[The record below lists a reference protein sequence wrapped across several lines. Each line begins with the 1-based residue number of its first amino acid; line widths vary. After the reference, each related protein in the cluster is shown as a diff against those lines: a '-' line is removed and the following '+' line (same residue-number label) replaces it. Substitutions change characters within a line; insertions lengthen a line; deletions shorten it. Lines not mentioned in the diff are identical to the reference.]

1 MPTANELHN
10 LIEDLRRSGFQGD
23 IETDYAT
30 RMVAS
35 TDNSIYQLTP
45 QAIFYPR
52 IEQDIN
58 LLLGCVYQ
66 QRAAGFSITAR
77 GAGTGTNGQSLGE
90 SLLLDCS
97 RHLNNII
104 EYDEQ
109 KQTVTVQ
116 PGVVLDQLNAY
127 LKPYGVFF
135 PIDISSSSRATI
147 GGMVAT
153 DASGKGSLIYGKTSG
168 YIESMQLALC
178 DGSSYQARAHSLY
191 ELSRG
196 HSDIPEFML
205 PIFLQ
210 LAQYEQE
217 INEKFSGI
225 ERGLTGYNLQQCIAQ
240 TDVFNPCYLLSGSEG
255 TLGITKSITLKV
267 IPRPGH
273 SMLTVIFYSDFQQG
287 LEHVQELLKSQPA
300 AIEMLDDKVLQQA
313 QKDSVWF
320 NVKAI
325 FGDTIDTDIKAL
337 NYVEH
342 IADSE
347 QQLEQQ
353 QQQLQEILDQTS
365 QQYSVVTSKIE
376 RKPDNIS
383 ALWEVRK
390 RAVGLLGKS
399 QDGKR
404 GIAFVEDTAVPVKN
418 LSKYINGF
426 RDILDKHGLEYGMY
440 GHADAGVLHVRPV
453 LDLLQQQ
460 DRNLIRTISDQVAIL
475 AKQNNGVLWGEHGR
489 GFRGEYTPLFFG
501 ESLYPVLCDIKN
513 HFDPFDLLN
522 RGKLVRPSVKQQITR
537 LDDISYRAEFDS
549 LISHELQQQ
558 YQSSLSCNGNGAC
571 FNWSYDEAM
580 CPSYK
585 ATRNKL
591 YSPKGRAALFREWLR
606 RPLNK
611 AKDEISPAI
620 EQALYESLSLCL
632 SCKSCTSSCPLKVD
646 IPEMKSQFLQHWH
659 KHHSAPLSDFF
670 IRNFDLLTHWG
681 SKLPAL
687 SNWLLRNTIS
697 SQLIERFSGLTR
709 LPLFSN
715 MGYSSVSRLDKNAPT
730 DSLAKNAVI
739 LLCDNYLDYFD
750 RPVLQSSC
758 DLLSKLGFPVYL
770 SQPIA
775 NGKLLHVKGYRE
787 LFRQQSQQ
795 VLLDVSALAQS
806 GATLVS
812 VETVSRL
819 MFDMEFP
826 LISGQDN
833 KLNILSIESF
843 LVKNLPDSD
852 LLPKLNV
859 TEQVTLLPHCLEQTT
874 ARESSD
880 QWQQIFSSLG
890 IQLEVVNAGCC
901 GMSGIFG
908 HEVAQ
913 QKLSNDIFSLNWKAK
928 LQCMTNEHAILL
940 ATGFSCRC
948 QSKQHDFPCIH
959 PVQYLEQLLPW
970 KQQSLQRK

>member
-1 MPTANELHN
+1 MPTVAELQT
-10 LIEDLRRSGFQGD
+10 LIEDLKHRGFKGD
-23 IETDYAT
+23 IETDYAS
-30 RMVAS
+30 RLVAS

-52 IEQDIN
+52 TEEDIN
-58 LLLGCVYQ
+58 LVTGCVFR
-66 QRAAGFSITAR
+66 QRAAGFSISAR

-90 SLLLDCS
+90 SLVLDCS

-104 EYDEQ
+104 EYNEH

-116 PGVVLDQLNAY
+116 PGVVLDQLNTY

-147 GGMVAT
+147 GGMVST
-153 DASGKGSLIYGKTSG
+153 DASGKGSLIYGKTSR
-168 YIESMQLALC
+168 YIESMELALC
-178 DGSSYQARAHSLY
+178 DGSSYRATAHALS
-191 ELSRG
+191 ELSEDCP
-196 HSDIPEFML
+196 DIPEFIL

-210 LAQYEQE
+210 LAQYEQQ
-217 INEKFSGI
+217 ITEKFSGI

-240 TDVFNPCYLLSGSEG
+240 ADVFNPCYLLSGSEG
-255 TLGITKSITLKV
+255 TLAITKSITLKV
-267 IPRPGH
+267 IPRPTL
-273 SMLTVIFYSDFQQG
+273 SMLTVIFYHDFQQG
-287 LEHVQELLKSQPA
+287 LEHVHELLKTSPA

-320 NVKAI
+320 NVKSI
-325 FGDTIDTDIKAL
+325 FGDALDTDIKAL

-342 IADSE
+342 IAESE
-347 QQLEQQ
+347 QQIEQQ
-353 QQQLQEILDQTS
+353 QQQLQNVLDQTS

-376 RKPDNIS
+376 RHPENIS

-399 QDGKR
+399 QNGKR
-404 GIAFVEDTAVPVKN
+404 GVAFVEDTAVPVKN
-418 LSKYINGF
+418 LSQYINGF
-426 RDILDKHGLEYGMY
+426 REILDQHGLDYGMY

-460 DRNLIRTISDQVAIL
+460 DRNLIRTISDQVALL

-501 ESLYPVLCDIKN
+501 ESLYPVLCDIKK

-522 RGKLVRPSVKQQITR
+522 RGKLVRPLVKQAITR
-537 LDDISYRAEFDS
+537 VDDINYRAEFDS
-549 LISHELQQQ
+549 LISKELQQQ
-558 YQSSLSCNGNGAC
+558 YQSSLACNGNGSC

-606 RPLNK
+606 RPVNK
-611 AKDEISPAI
+611 TKDEISPAI
-620 EQALYESLSLCL
+620 EQALYDSLSLCL

-646 IPEMKSQFLQHWH
+646 IPEMKSQFLEQWH
-659 KHHSAPLSDFF
+659 KNHPGPASDYF
-670 IRNFDLLTHWG
+670 IRNFDLLIEWG
-681 SKLPAL
+681 SKFPAL
-687 SNWLLRNTIS
+687 SNWLMHNKIS
-697 SQLIERFSGLTR
+697 AHLIQRFSRLTR

-715 MGYSSVSRLDKNAPT
+715 MPLNNVSRFNKNAIT
-730 DSLAKNAVI
+730 KSLPDNTVI
-739 LLCDNYLDYFD
+739 VLCDNYLEYFD

-758 DLLSKLGFPVYL
+758 NLLTKLGYQVYL

-787 LFRQQSQQ
+787 LFKQQAQQ
-795 VLLDVSALAQS
+795 ALFEISTLAQS
-806 GATLVS
+806 GASLVS

-819 MFDMEFP
+819 MLDMEYP
-826 LISGQDN
+826 LITGQQ
-833 KLNILSIESF
+833 NILNVTSIESF
-843 LVKNLPDSD
+843 LVNNLSD
-852 LLPKLNV
+852 TAPLPKLNV
-859 TEQVTLLPHCLEQTT
+859 AEQITLLPHCLEQTT
-874 ARESSD
+874 AKESSGL
-880 QWQQIFSSLG
+880 WQQIFSRLG
-890 IQLEVVNAGCC
+890 LQLEVINTGCC

-908 HEVAQ
+908 HEVEQ
-913 QKLSNDIFSLNWKAK
+913 QTLSDDIFNLNWHPN
-928 LQCMTNEHAILL
+928 LQRMNNDHSIIL

-948 QSKQHDFPCIH
+948 QTKQHDFSTLH
-959 PVQYLEQLLPW
+959 PVQYLEQLL
-970 KQQSLQRK
+970 

>member
-1 MPTANELHN
+1 MPTVAELQN
-10 LIEDLRRSGFQGD
+10 LIQDLRRSGFQGD

-30 RMVAS
+30 RLVAS

-52 IEQDIN
+52 VEQDIN
-58 LLLGCVYQ
+58 LLLGSVCRH
-66 QRAAGFSITAR
+66 RAAEFSITAR

-90 SLLLDCS
+90 SLILDCS

-153 DASGKGSLIYGKTSG
+153 DASGKGSLIYGKTSR
-168 YIESMQLALC
+168 YIESMQLALF
-178 DGSSYQARAHSLY
+178 DGSSYLARAHSLS
-191 ELSRG
+191 ELSQDS
-196 HSDIPEFML
+196 SDIPEFIL

-210 LAQYEQE
+210 LAEYEQE

-240 TDVFNPCYLLSGSEG
+240 ADVFNPCYLLSGSEG
-255 TLGITKSITLKV
+255 TLAITKSITLKV
-267 IPRPGH
+267 IPRPTH

-287 LEHVQELLKSQPA
+287 LEHVHELLHSKPA
-300 AIEMLDDKVLQQA
+300 AIEMLDEKTLQQA

-320 NVKAI
+320 NVKSI
-325 FGDTIDTDIKAL
+325 FGDVIDTDIKAL

-342 IADSE
+342 IAESE
-347 QQLEQQ
+347 QQIEQQ
-353 QQQLQEILDQTS
+353 QQQLQEILEQTS

-376 RKPDNIS
+376 REPDNIS

-399 QDGKR
+399 QNGKR

-418 LSKYINGF
+418 LSQYINGF
-426 RDILDKHGLEYGMY
+426 REILDQHGLEYGMY
-440 GHADAGVLHVRPV
+440 GHADAGVLHVRPL

-460 DRNLIRTISDQVAIL
+460 DRKLIRTISDQVALL

-501 ESLYPVLCDIKN
+501 ESLYTVLCDIKN

-522 RGKLVRPSVKQQITR
+522 RGKLVRPSVNQQITR
-537 LDDISYRAEFDS
+537 LDDINYRAEFDC

-571 FNWSYDEAM
+571 LNWSYDEAM

-591 YSPKGRAALFREWLR
+591 YSPKGRAALLREWLR

-611 AKDEISPAI
+611 INDEISPAI
-620 EQALYESLSLCL
+620 EQALYDSLSLCL

-646 IPEMKSQFLQHWH
+646 IPEMKSQFLAHWH

-670 IRNFDLLTHWG
+670 IRNFDLLSHWG
-681 SKLPAL
+681 SKLPVL
-687 SNWLLRNTIS
+687 SNWLLLNRMTA
-697 SQLIERFSGLTR
+697 QLFQRFSGLTR

-715 MGYSSVSRLDKNAPT
+715 MEYSDVSRLNKNTVANT
-730 DSLAKNAVI
+730 LAENTVI
-739 LLCDNYLDYFD
+739 ILCDNYLDYFD

-758 DLLSKLGFPVYL
+758 KLLTKLGYPVYL

-787 LFRQQSQQ
+787 LFKRQARQ
-795 VLLDVSALAQS
+795 VLLDVSSLAQS
-806 GATLVS
+806 GATLIS
-812 VETVSRL
+812 IETVSRL

-826 LISGQDN
+826 LISGQEN

-843 LVKNLPDSD
+843 LVKNFKDSD
-852 LLPKLNV
+852 SLPKLNV
-859 TEQVTLLPHCLEQTT
+859 TEQVTLLPHCLEQTS
-874 ARESSD
+874 AKESSGH
-880 QWQQIFSSLG
+880 WQQIFSRLG
-890 IQLEVVNAGCC
+890 VRLEVINAGCC

-908 HEVAQ
+908 HEVMQ
-913 QKLSNDIFSLNWKAK
+913 QKLSHDIFSLNWQPK
-928 LQCMTNEHAILL
+928 LQRMKNDHTIML

-948 QSKQHDFPCIH
+948 QSKQHDFPSIH
-959 PVQYLEQLLPW
+959 PVQYLEQLL
-970 KQQSLQRK
+970 

>member
-1 MPTANELHN
+1 MPTVAELQT
-10 LIEDLRRSGFQGD
+10 LIEDLKHRGFKGE
-23 IETDYAT
+23 IETDYAS
-30 RMVAS
+30 RLVAS

-52 IEQDIN
+52 TEEDIN
-58 LLLGCVYQ
+58 LVTGCVFR
-66 QRAAGFSITAR
+66 QRAAGFSISAR

-90 SLLLDCS
+90 SLVLDCS

-104 EYDEQ
+104 EYNEH

-147 GGMVAT
+147 GGMVST
-153 DASGKGSLIYGKTSG
+153 DASGKGSLIYGKTSR
-168 YIESMQLALC
+168 YIESMELALC
-178 DGSSYQARAHSLY
+178 DGSSYRATAHALS
-191 ELSRG
+191 ELSEDRP
-196 HSDIPEFML
+196 DIPEFML

-210 LAQYEQE
+210 LAQHEQQ
-217 INEKFSGI
+217 ITEKFSGI

-240 TDVFNPCYLLSGSEG
+240 ADVFNPCYLLSGSEG
-255 TLGITKSITLKV
+255 TLAITKSITLKV
-267 IPRPGH
+267 IPRPTL
-273 SMLTVIFYSDFQQG
+273 SMLTVIFYHDFQQG
-287 LEHVQELLKSQPA
+287 LEHVHELLKTSPA

-320 NVKAI
+320 NVKSI
-325 FGDTIDTDIKAL
+325 FGAIIDTDIKAL

-342 IADSE
+342 IAESE
-347 QQLEQQ
+347 QQIEQQ
-353 QQQLQEILDQTS
+353 QQQLQSILDQTS

-376 RKPDNIS
+376 RHPENIS

-399 QDGKR
+399 QNGKR
-404 GIAFVEDTAVPVKN
+404 GVAFVEDTAVPVKN
-418 LSKYINGF
+418 LSQYINGF
-426 RDILDKHGLEYGMY
+426 REILDQHGLDYGMY

-460 DRNLIRTISDQVAIL
+460 DRNLIRTISDQVALL
-475 AKQNNGVLWGEHGR
+475 AKQNDGVLWGEHGR

-501 ESLYPVLCDIKN
+501 ESLYPVLCDIKKY
-513 HFDPFDLLN
+513 FDPFDLLN
-522 RGKLVRPSVKQQITR
+522 RGKLVRPSVKQAITR
-537 LDDISYRAEFDS
+537 LDDINYRAEFDS
-549 LISHELQQQ
+549 LISKELQQQ
-558 YQSSLSCNGNGAC
+558 YQSSLACNGNGSC

-606 RPLNK
+606 RPVNK
-611 AKDEISPAI
+611 TKDEISPAI
-620 EQALYESLSLCL
+620 EQALYDSLSLCL

-646 IPEMKSQFLQHWH
+646 IPEMKSQFLEQWH
-659 KHHSAPLSDFF
+659 KNHPGPASDYF
-670 IRNFDLLTHWG
+670 IRNFDLLIEWG
-681 SKLPAL
+681 SKFPAL
-687 SNWLLRNTIS
+687 SNWLMHNKIS
-697 SQLIERFSGLTR
+697 AHLIQRFSRLTR

-715 MGYSSVSRLDKNAPT
+715 MPLNNVSRFNKNAITKSLT
-730 DSLAKNAVI
+730 DNTVI
-739 LLCDNYLDYFD
+739 VLCDNYLKYFD

-758 DLLSKLGFPVYL
+758 NLLTKLGYQVYL

-787 LFRQQSQQ
+787 LFKQQAQQ
-795 VLLDVSALAQS
+795 ALFEISTLAQS
-806 GATLVS
+806 GASLVS

-819 MFDMEFP
+819 MLDMEYP
-826 LISGQDN
+826 LITGQQ
-833 KLNILSIESF
+833 NILNVTSIESF
-843 LVKNLPDSD
+843 LVNNLSD
-852 LLPKLNV
+852 TAPLPKLNV
-859 TEQVTLLPHCLEQTT
+859 AEQITLLPHCLEQTT
-874 ARESSD
+874 AKESSGL
-880 QWQQIFSSLG
+880 WQQIFSRLG
-890 IQLEVVNAGCC
+890 LQLEVINAGCC

-908 HEVAQ
+908 HEVEQ
-913 QKLSNDIFSLNWKAK
+913 QTLSDDIFNLNWHPN
-928 LQCMTNEHAILL
+928 LQRMNNDHSIIL

-948 QSKQHDFPCIH
+948 QTKQHDFSTLH
-959 PVQYLEQLLPW
+959 PVQYLEQLL
-970 KQQSLQRK
+970 

>member
-1 MPTANELHN
+1 MPTVAELQN
-10 LIEDLRRSGFQGD
+10 LIQDLRRSGFQGD

-30 RMVAS
+30 RLVAS

-52 IEQDIN
+52 VEQDIN
-58 LLLGCVYQ
+58 LLLGSVCR
-66 QRAAGFSITAR
+66 QRAAEFSITAR

-90 SLLLDCS
+90 SLILDCS

-153 DASGKGSLIYGKTSG
+153 DASGKGSLIYGKTSR
-168 YIESMQLALC
+168 YIESMQLALF
-178 DGSSYQARAHSLY
+178 DGSSYLARAHSLS
-191 ELSRG
+191 ELSQDS
-196 HSDIPEFML
+196 SDIPEFIL

-210 LAQYEQE
+210 LAEYEQE

-240 TDVFNPCYLLSGSEG
+240 ADVFNPCYLLSGSEG
-255 TLGITKSITLKV
+255 TLAITKSITLKV
-267 IPRPGH
+267 IPRPTH

-287 LEHVQELLKSQPA
+287 LEHVHELLHSKPA
-300 AIEMLDDKVLQQA
+300 AIEMLDEKTLQQA

-320 NVKAI
+320 NVKSI
-325 FGDTIDTDIKAL
+325 FGDVIDTDIKAL

-342 IADSE
+342 IAESE
-347 QQLEQQ
+347 QQIEQQ
-353 QQQLQEILDQTS
+353 QQQLQEILEQTS

-376 RKPDNIS
+376 REPDNIS

-399 QDGKR
+399 QNGKR

-418 LSKYINGF
+418 LSQYINGF
-426 RDILDKHGLEYGMY
+426 REILDQHGLEYGMY
-440 GHADAGVLHVRPV
+440 GHADAGVLHVRPL

-460 DRNLIRTISDQVAIL
+460 DRKLIRTISDQVALL

-489 GFRGEYTPLFFG
+489 GFRGEYTQLFFG
-501 ESLYPVLCDIKN
+501 ESLYTVLCDIKN

-522 RGKLVRPSVKQQITR
+522 RGKLVRPSVNQQITR
-537 LDDISYRAEFDS
+537 LDDINYRAEFDC

-571 FNWSYDEAM
+571 LNWSYDEAM

-591 YSPKGRAALFREWLR
+591 YSPKGRAALLREWLR

-611 AKDEISPAI
+611 INDEISPAI
-620 EQALYESLSLCL
+620 EQALYDSLSLCL

-646 IPEMKSQFLQHWH
+646 IPEMKSQFLAHWH

-670 IRNFDLLTHWG
+670 IRNFDLLSHWG
-681 SKLPAL
+681 SKLPVL
-687 SNWLLRNTIS
+687 SNWLLLNRMTA
-697 SQLIERFSGLTR
+697 QLFQRFSGLTR

-715 MGYSSVSRLDKNAPT
+715 MEYSDVSRLNKNTVANT
-730 DSLAKNAVI
+730 LAENTVI
-739 LLCDNYLDYFD
+739 ILCDNYLDYFD

-758 DLLSKLGFPVYL
+758 KLLTKLGYPVYL

-787 LFRQQSQQ
+787 LFKRQARQ
-795 VLLDVSALAQS
+795 VLLDVSSLAQS
-806 GATLVS
+806 GATLIS
-812 VETVSRL
+812 IETVSRL
-819 MFDMEFP
+819 IFDMEFP
-826 LISGQDN
+826 LISGQEN

-843 LVKNLPDSD
+843 LVKNFKDSD
-852 LLPKLNV
+852 SLPKLNV
-859 TEQVTLLPHCLEQTT
+859 TEQVTLLPHCLEQTS
-874 ARESSD
+874 AKESSGH
-880 QWQQIFSSLG
+880 WQQIFSRLG
-890 IQLEVVNAGCC
+890 VRLEVINAGCC

-908 HEVAQ
+908 HEVMQ
-913 QKLSNDIFSLNWKAK
+913 QKLSHDIFSLNWQPK
-928 LQCMTNEHAILL
+928 LQRMKNDHTIML

-948 QSKQHDFPCIH
+948 QSKQHDFPSIH
-959 PVQYLEQLLPW
+959 PVQYLEQLL
-970 KQQSLQRK
+970 

>member
-1 MPTANELHN
+1 MPTVAELQN
-10 LIEDLRRSGFQGD
+10 LIQDLIRSGFQGD

-30 RMVAS
+30 RLVAS

-52 IEQDIN
+52 VEQDIN
-58 LLLGCVYQ
+58 LLLGSVCR
-66 QRAAGFSITAR
+66 QRAAEFSITAR

-90 SLLLDCS
+90 SLILDCS

-153 DASGKGSLIYGKTSG
+153 DASGKGSLIYGKTSR
-168 YIESMQLALC
+168 YIESMQLALF
-178 DGSSYQARAHSLY
+178 DGSSYLARAHSLS
-191 ELSRG
+191 ELSQDS
-196 HSDIPEFML
+196 SDIPEFIL

-210 LAQYEQE
+210 LAEYEQE

-240 TDVFNPCYLLSGSEG
+240 ADVFNPCYLLSGSEG
-255 TLGITKSITLKV
+255 TLAITKSITLKV
-267 IPRPGH
+267 IPRPTH

-287 LEHVQELLKSQPA
+287 LEHVHELLHSKPA
-300 AIEMLDDKVLQQA
+300 AIEMLDEKTLQQA

-320 NVKAI
+320 NVKSI
-325 FGDTIDTDIKAL
+325 FGDVIDTDIKAL

-342 IADSE
+342 IAESE
-347 QQLEQQ
+347 QQIEQQ
-353 QQQLQEILDQTS
+353 QQQLQEILEQTS
-365 QQYSVVTSKIE
+365 QQYSIVTSKIE
-376 RKPDNIS
+376 REPDNIS

-399 QDGKR
+399 QNGKR

-418 LSKYINGF
+418 LSQYINGF
-426 RDILDKHGLEYGMY
+426 REILDQHGLEYGMY
-440 GHADAGVLHVRPV
+440 GHADAGVLHVRPL

-460 DRNLIRTISDQVAIL
+460 DRKLIRTISDQVALL

-501 ESLYPVLCDIKN
+501 ESLYTVLCDIKN

-522 RGKLVRPSVKQQITR
+522 RGKLVRPSVNQQITR
-537 LDDISYRAEFDS
+537 LDDINYRAEFDC

-571 FNWSYDEAM
+571 LNWSYDEAM

-591 YSPKGRAALFREWLR
+591 YSPKGRAALLREWLR

-611 AKDEISPAI
+611 INDEISPAI
-620 EQALYESLSLCL
+620 EQALYDSLSLCL

-646 IPEMKSQFLQHWH
+646 IPEMKSQFLAHWH

-670 IRNFDLLTHWG
+670 IRNFDLLSHWG
-681 SKLPAL
+681 SKLPVL
-687 SNWLLRNTIS
+687 SNWLLLNRMTA
-697 SQLIERFSGLTR
+697 QLFQRFSGLTR

-715 MGYSSVSRLDKNAPT
+715 MEYSDVSRLNKNTVANT
-730 DSLAKNAVI
+730 LAENTVI
-739 LLCDNYLDYFD
+739 ILCDNYLDYFD

-758 DLLSKLGFPVYL
+758 KLLTKLGYPVYL

-787 LFRQQSQQ
+787 LFKRQARQ
-795 VLLDVSALAQS
+795 VLLDVSSLAQS
-806 GATLVS
+806 GATLIS
-812 VETVSRL
+812 IETVSRL
-819 MFDMEFP
+819 IFDMEFP
-826 LISGQDN
+826 LISGQEN

-843 LVKNLPDSD
+843 LVKNFKDSD
-852 LLPKLNV
+852 SLPKLNV
-859 TEQVTLLPHCLEQTT
+859 TEQVTLLPHCLEQTS
-874 ARESSD
+874 AKESSGH
-880 QWQQIFSSLG
+880 WQQIFSRLG
-890 IQLEVVNAGCC
+890 VRLEVINAGCC

-908 HEVAQ
+908 HEVTQ
-913 QKLSNDIFSLNWKAK
+913 QKLSHDIFSLNWQPK
-928 LQCMTNEHAILL
+928 LQRMKNDHTIML

-948 QSKQHDFPCIH
+948 QSKQHDFPSIH
-959 PVQYLEQLLPW
+959 PVQYLEQLL
-970 KQQSLQRK
+970 